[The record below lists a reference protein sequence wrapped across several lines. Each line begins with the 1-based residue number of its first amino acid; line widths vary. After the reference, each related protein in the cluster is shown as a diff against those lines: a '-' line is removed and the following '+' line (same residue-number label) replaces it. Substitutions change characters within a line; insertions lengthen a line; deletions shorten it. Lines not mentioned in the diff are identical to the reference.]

1 MKLDVISLENKKS
14 GSVDL
19 DDAIFGLDVRSD
31 LLARAVN
38 WQLAKRRAGTHAV
51 KGRSDVA
58 GGGKKPFKQKGTGSA
73 RQGTSRAPQMRGG
86 GTVFGPTPRSYEHK
100 LPKKVRKLAL
110 KTALSAKQA
119 SGKLVVV
126 DTAELTAP
134 KTADLNKK
142 LAALGWGSA
151 LVIDGAEV
159 NKNFALAAGNIIG
172 LDVLPTQGANV
183 YDILRH
189 DTLVLTQD
197 AVEKLQERLK

>member
-1 MKLDVISLENKKS
+1 MKLDVISLDNKKS

-19 DDAIFGLDVRSD
+19 DEAIFGLDVRSD

-38 WQLAKRRAGTHAV
+38 WQLAKRRQGTHAV
-51 KGRSDVA
+51 KGRTDVS
-58 GGGKKPFKQKGTGSA
+58 GGGKKPFRQKGTGSA
-73 RQGTSRAPQMRGG
+73 RQGTSRAPQHRGG
-86 GTVFGPTPRSYEHK
+86 GAVFGPTPRSYEHK

-119 SGKLVVV
+119 EGKLVVV
-126 DTAELTAP
+126 DTAELSAP

-159 NKNFALAAGNIIG
+159 NQNFALAAGNIIG
-172 LDVLPTQGANV
+172 LDVLPSQGANV

-197 AVEKLQERLK
+197 AVSKLQERLK

>member
-1 MKLDVISLENKKS
+1 MKLDVISLDNKKS

-19 DDAIFGLDVRSD
+19 DESIFGLDVRSD

-51 KGRSDVA
+51 KGRSDVS

-73 RQGTSRAPQMRGG
+73 HQGTSRAPQMRGG
-86 GTVFGPTPRSYEHK
+86 GVVFGPTQRSYEHK

-126 DTAELTAP
+126 DSAELKAP
-134 KTADLNKK
+134 KTADLSKK
-142 LAALGWGSA
+142 LAALGWGST